1 MLGRAR
7 RLRWALSV
15 KPTHDLLVSEQVVE
29 TLRIM
34 RGWRSE
40 AEPVRVEAQ
49 LLPGGVTSHAETLLR
64 SPARVCGKCPLSWW
78 RSSAAGRRPCSG
90 SLENN
95 DDVRA
100 TVEGSRFATRL
111 DLDLEEA
118 LVPCIVARGEEV
130 RS

>member
-1 MLGRAR
+1 MLVAPSG
-7 RLRWALSV
+7 
-15 KPTHDLLVSEQVVE
+15 
-29 TLRIM
+29 
-34 RGWRSE
+34 
-40 AEPVRVEAQ
+40 
-49 LLPGGVTSHAETLLR
+49 
-64 SPARVCGKCPLSWW
+64 
-78 RSSAAGRRPCSG
+78 AGRRGCSG